1 MMIAILSVKPGAIVA
16 MPSNHRLA
24 SQDSIVP
31 QELAGEI
38 FVGISNTAPML
49 QVIMDE

>member
-1 MMIAILSVKPGAIVA
+1 MTIVIFKVKPGAIVA

-24 SQDSIVP
+24 SQDTIAP

-38 FVGISNTAPML
+38 FIGISNTAPNAPGNYG
-49 QVIMDE
+49 